1 MTPLFDAPKLLDLDK
16 VIRSTINPR
25 RRFNEGALNELASNI
40 RRHGVLQP
48 ILCRPTRVGEGEFFE
63 IVAGERRWRAS
74 RIAEQPQIPAIVR
87 EMTDTEALEIAVIEN
102 AQREDLH
109 PLEEAEGF
117 EALLKSYGH
126 SEANAQSADD
136 LAAKIGKSRTHI
148 YNRLKLLQLIPDLR
162 DAFFKDDFNA
172 TVAQQLARLPAKL
185 QPKAFAALRKATADG
200 EPINVRESA
209 KLLRAQFHLR
219 MDRATFPIEDA
230 GLLEGAPACTKCPKM
245 SGNEPDLFGDEPDN
259 VCTDGD
265 CFQGKKLAFNERIK
279 AKAREA
285 GLEVMD
291 GDNAHAMLKF
301 GTASDELN
309 GDYVYMDRGL
319 PNLTGSDK
327 TLTRLLGT
335 LLKPSALFEH
345 PKDHTLREIVLVT
358 KAIDSLRKNG
368 LLINDPTKDK
378 PRKKKQ
384 AEDTSTTVATAR
396 DTSHIEPSA
405 ALPVTGESDPL
416 YDKAVE
422 VVLKHGKPSIS
433 LVQRNLQIGY
443 NRAARLL
450 EQMEKDGLV
459 SPMATDGTRQLTDED
474 RAVHMVAA
482 NQGFGLV
489 TSHDE
494 SATKA
499 ADLFKEHQWRVAA
512 FKALHNQLHDRDDY
526 LERGLRMAAK
536 DLCLTYLD
544 GPEWPLLSQLWG
556 WGDQEAMFH
565 EQVDTVL
572 ASLDV
577 HQLLILLTELAAIPD
592 VYVDVPRDISEA
604 SVTNLT
610 QLCEDEELDA
620 PIDWRSLRNQ
630 AEFGELSESDLPHQ
644 SPARAGEALGG
655 ASRGGDKSPPESQ
668 GQAPQGAQTKDE
680 SQLPHWVGQK
690 VRIKGAKTIG
700 EITVVFSD
708 GALEVAT
715 PAGEEG
721 NRNLRRCC
729 SHELQILPGQKR
741 PEGVVH
747 WPFPVNKS

>member
-16 VIRSTINPR
+16 VIRSSINPR

-48 ILCRPTRVGEGEFFE
+48 ILCRPKKVGDDEFFE

-74 RIAEQPQIPAIVR
+74 RIAEQPQVPAIVR

-117 EALLKSYGH
+117 GALLKAYGH
-126 SEANAQSADD
+126 GEASSQSADD

-172 TVAQQLARLPAKL
+172 TVAQQLARLPAKM

-219 MDRATFPIEDA
+219 MDRATFPVEDA
-230 GLLEGAPACTKCPKM
+230 GLLEGAPACTQCPKM

-279 AKAREA
+279 AKAREE

-291 GDNAHAMLKF
+291 GDNARAMLKF

-319 PNLTGSDK
+319 PNLTGTDK
-327 TLTRLLGT
+327 TLARLLGT

-345 PKDHTLREIVLVT
+345 PKEHTLREIVLVS

-368 LLINDPTKDK
+368 LLINDPEKDK
-378 PRKKKQ
+378 PRKKKPK
-384 AEDTSTTVATAR
+384 EDLGTSVATAR
-396 DTSHIEPSA
+396 DTSHMEPSTPATA
-405 ALPVTGESDPL
+405 ADEHDPL
-416 YDKAVE
+416 YDKAVA
-422 VVLKHGKPSIS
+422 VVIEHRKASIS
-433 LVQRNLQIGY
+433 LVQRHLQIGY

-450 EQMEKDGLV
+450 ERMEKEGLV
-459 SPMATDGTRQLTDED
+459 TPMATDGSRGMLSGADASELDDQDDGGGQVDAE
-474 RAVHMVAA
+474 AA
-482 NQGFGLV
+482 
-489 TSHDE
+489 SRE
-494 SATKA
+494 
-499 ADLFKEHQWRVAA
+499 ADLATEHQWRVAA
-512 FKALHNQLHDRDDY
+512 FKALHARLHDRDDY
-526 LERGLRMAAK
+526 LVRGLRMAVK

-544 GPEWPLLSQLWG
+544 GPEWQVMAELWG
-556 WGDQEAMFH
+556 WPAIRSAFFD
-565 EQVDTVL
+565 EQLDKAL
-572 ASLDV
+572 AELDA
-577 HQLLILLTELAAIPD
+577 HQLLILITELAAIPD
-592 VYVDVPRDISEA
+592 VFVQAPADTSEA
-604 SVTNLT
+604 TTTNLT
-610 QLCEDEELDA
+610 QLCEDEELDE

-630 AEFGELSESDLPHQ
+630 ADFGELSESDLPPN

-655 ASRGGDKSPPESQ
+655 ASQGGDKSPPENQ
-668 GQAPQGAQTKDE
+668 GQAPQGAQGKE
-680 SQLPHWVGQK
+680 GSQLPHWVGQK

-721 NRNLRRCC
+721 VRNLRRAV
-729 SHELQILPGQKR
+729 SHELQVLPGQT
-741 PEGVVH
+741 PPQGHVH
-747 WPFPVNKS
+747 WPFPTDKH